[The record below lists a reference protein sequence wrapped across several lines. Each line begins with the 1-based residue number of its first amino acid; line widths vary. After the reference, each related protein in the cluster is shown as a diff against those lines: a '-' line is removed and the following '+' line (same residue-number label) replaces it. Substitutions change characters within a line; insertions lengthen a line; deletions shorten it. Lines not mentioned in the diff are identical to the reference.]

1 MKKFVRGLLGS
12 VAALAVF
19 GTGASAAM
27 AGNLAMPT
35 KLKTMH
41 KVECVGSDG
50 QVKWVEEIHNLVV
63 TAGFNDLLA
72 KYFKGSS
79 YTAAWYVGLKG
90 TGTVAAG
97 DTMASHA
104 GWTEIAAYSESVRQ
118 TLTLGTP
125 ASGSVDNSA
134 SKAVFTING
143 SATVDGAFVTT
154 DNTKSGTTGTLYGA
168 SSFSSSRAVISGD
181 VLNVTITLSVS

>member
-1 MKKFVRGLLGS
+1 MKKFMRGLLGS

-19 GTGASAAM
+19 GAGASAAM
-27 AGNLAMPT
+27 AGNLQMPT
-35 KLKTMH
+35 KLKTIH
-41 KVECVGSDG
+41 KVECIGADG

-63 TAGFNDLLA
+63 TAGLNDLLA

-97 DTMASHA
+97 DTMASHS
-104 GWTEIAAYSESVRQ
+104 GWTEITAYSESVRQ

-125 ASGSVDNSA
+125 SSGSVDNSA
-134 SKAVFTING
+134 SKAVYTING
-143 SATVDGAFVTT
+143 NATVDGAFVAT
-154 DNTKSGTTGTLYGA
+154 DSTKGGTTGTLYGA
-168 SSFSSSRAVISGD
+168 SSFTTSRAVIAGD
-181 VLNVTITLSVS
+181 TLNVTITLSVS